1 MTPREKRAW
10 DRAWTLGYTQ
20 GQYNMRR
27 VILRRI
33 YERADALG
41 ACESIVR
48 YLETWPR
55 KRRKVKA

>member
-1 MTPREKRAW
+1 MTRREKAAW

-33 YERADALG
+33 AEYSDALG
-41 ACESIVR
+41 ACEAIVR
-48 YLETWPR
+48 YLEEWPK